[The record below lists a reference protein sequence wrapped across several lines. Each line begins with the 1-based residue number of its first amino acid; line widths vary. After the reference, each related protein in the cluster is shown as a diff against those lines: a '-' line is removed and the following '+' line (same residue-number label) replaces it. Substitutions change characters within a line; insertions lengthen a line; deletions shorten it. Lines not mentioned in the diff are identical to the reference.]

1 MFRYTLI
8 ASGLALAFVSPLS
21 ASAADASEMQKIRAE
36 IQQMKDNYETRIQAL
51 EKRLQEAE
59 TKTEKIQAQTAPT
72 QAVSSQPVTTPSA
85 ASASG
90 FNPAIALILGGTYAN
105 LSQDPNKYR
114 VQGFIPAGEDI
125 GPGKR
130 SFNLGES
137 ELTFSANVDPQFAG
151 LLTFSVTPDNAVS
164 VEEAFFQSKGLS
176 NGFGVK
182 GGRFLSSIGYLNI
195 QHAHA
200 WDFVDAPLAYQVF
213 LGGAYKNEGVQATW
227 LAPTERFFEVGLE
240 AGRGATFPGNERN
253 KNGFGSSA
261 LFAHIGDDIGE
272 SASWRAGLSYLRTA
286 ASDRSYQDVDTTN
299 ATVTNAFSGRSG
311 TWIADAIYKFAPN
324 GNSTRTNFKLQGEYF
339 RRNEKGSLTY
349 DTQAVSL
356 GTAMNNYTSA
366 QSGWYL
372 QGIYQFMPR
381 WRTGLRYDKL
391 YSGTPNIGLPGGSVL
406 ASGDFSKLAP
416 YNPTRSTLM
425 FDYSPSEFSRFRVQF
440 ARDKAQPGA
449 ADNQIFLQYIM
460 SLGAH
465 GAHTF

>member
-8 ASGLALAFVSPLS
+8 ASGLALAYASPLS
-21 ASAADASEMQKIRAE
+21 ASAADVSEMQKIRAE
-36 IQQMKDNYETRIQAL
+36 FQQMKDSYETRIQAL
-51 EKRLQEAE
+51 EKRLQDAEA
-59 TKTEKIQAQTAPT
+59 KTEKIQVQAQQP
-72 QAVSSQPVTTPSA
+72 QAGPSQPVATPST
-85 ASASG
+85 ASANS

-105 LSQDPNKYR
+105 LSQDPNKYH
-114 VQGFIPAGEDI
+114 VQGFIPGGGDI

-137 ELTFSANVDPQFAG
+137 ELTFSANIDPQFAG
-151 LLTFSVTPDNAVS
+151 LLTFAVTPDNTVS
-164 VEEAFFQSKGLS
+164 VEEAFFQGKGLS

-200 WDFVDAPLAYQVF
+200 WDFVDTPLAYQAF
-213 LGGAYKNEGVQATW
+213 LDGAYKNEGVQATW

-240 AGRGATFPGNERN
+240 AGRSATFPGNERN

-272 SASWRAGLSYLRTA
+272 SASWRAGLSYLRNA
-286 ASDRSYQDVDTTN
+286 ASDRSYQDIDTTG
-299 ATVTNAFSGRSG
+299 AAVTNAFSGRSG

-339 RRNEKGSLTY
+339 RRSEKGSLTY

-356 GTAMNNYTSA
+356 GTSMNSYTSA

-372 QGIYQFMPR
+372 QGVYQFMPR
-381 WRTGLRYDKL
+381 WRAGLRYDKL
-391 YSGTPNIGLPGGSVL
+391 NSGTPNIGLPEGSVVGS
-406 ASGDFSKLAP
+406 ADFSKLTP

-465 GAHTF
+465 GGHKF

>member
-8 ASGLALAFVSPLS
+8 ASGLALAFASPLS

-36 IQQMKDNYETRIQAL
+36 IQQMKDSYETRIQAL
-51 EKRLQEAE
+51 EKRLQDAEA
-59 TKTEKIQAQTAPT
+59 KTEKIQVQAQQP
-72 QAVSSQPVTTPSA
+72 QAGPSQPVATPST
-85 ASASG
+85 ASANA

-114 VQGFIPAGEDI
+114 VQGFIPGGGDI

-137 ELTFSANVDPQFAG
+137 ELTFSANIDPQFAG
-151 LLTFSVTPDNAVS
+151 LLTFAVTPDNSVS

-200 WDFVDAPLAYQVF
+200 WDFVDTPLAYQAF
-213 LGGAYKNEGVQATW
+213 LDGAYKNEGVQATW

-240 AGRGATFPGNERN
+240 AGRSATFPGNERN

-272 SASWRAGLSYLRTA
+272 SASWRAGLSYLRNA
-286 ASDRSYQDVDTTN
+286 ASDRSYQDIDTTG
-299 ATVTNAFSGRSG
+299 AAVTNAFSGRSG

-339 RRNEKGSLTY
+339 RRSEKGSLTY

-356 GTAMNNYTSA
+356 GTSMNSYTSA

-372 QGIYQFMPR
+372 QGVYQFMPR

-391 YSGTPNIGLPGGSVL
+391 NSGTPNIGLPAGSVV
-406 ASGDFSKLAP
+406 ASADFSKLTP

-465 GAHTF
+465 GGHKF